1 MMALDAESGPE
12 HDSGDEDDFAIDNS
26 SLSPTPTP
34 LMPSTPTSRIA
45 APLGRLKFS
54 VLLQT
59 ILQDTQTRLVFR
71 AQAII
76 QSEVLHYVP
85 TADDLDYPSK
95 LVASAGQGLALW
107 TEDETLR
114 ESEVGGFRSPREEVQ
129 VTWYPTL
136 KRTVWVLSR
145 LNAYVN
151 VSPPHS
157 SFLDTADDGVDRTP
171 CLRTLQARQ
180 LRCVD
185 NLYRLLPFS

>member
-1 MMALDAESGPE
+1 MMALDAESGAE
-12 HDSGDEDDFAIDNS
+12 HDSGDEDDYAINNS
-26 SLSPTPTP
+26 SLFPTTNTPLIPTP
-34 LMPSTPTSRIA
+34 RIA

-85 TADDLDYPSK
+85 NADDLDYPSK
-95 LVASAGQGLALW
+95 LVSSAGQGLSLW
-107 TEDETLR
+107 TEDETFR
-114 ESEVGGFRSPREEVQ
+114 ESEVGGFRLPREEVQ

-151 VSPPHS
+151 VSPLS
-157 SFLDTADDGVDRTP
+157 SLVSQHVAERWDG
-171 CLRTLQARQ
+171 
-180 LRCVD
+180 
-185 NLYRLLPFS
+185 